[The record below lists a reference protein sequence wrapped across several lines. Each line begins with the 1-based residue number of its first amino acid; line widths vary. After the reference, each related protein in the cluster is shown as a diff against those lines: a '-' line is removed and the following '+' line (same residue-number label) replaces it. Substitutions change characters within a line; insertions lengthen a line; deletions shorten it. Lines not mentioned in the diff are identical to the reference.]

1 MTTRTLRSTCTA
13 LIGWLLVITGAG
25 HTTLVAIGSSATP
38 SPEEREVRALMAATS
53 IPVAGMER
61 SYWDLYQGMSLMMAL
76 MLVGLGA
83 LVLLVRR
90 RAPGLVEDP
99 RTALLLAVVLVPAV
113 ALSVLLLP
121 PPPMVLL
128 GLAALAAV
136 VALVRGP
143 RQLERPG
150 GERHEQLAI
159 SRDQADAG
167 TAVE

>member
-1 MTTRTLRSTCTA
+1 MTARTLRSTCTA

-25 HTTLVAIGSSATP
+25 HATLVAIGSSTTP

-83 LVLLVRR
+83 LVLVARR
-90 RAPGLVEDP
+90 RAPELVEDP
-99 RTALLLAVVLVPAV
+99 RTALLLALVLVPAV
-113 ALSVLLLP
+113 AISVRLLP

-136 VALVRGP
+136 VALVRGS
-143 RQLERPG
+143 RQLEGPS
-150 GERHEQLAI
+150 GERYEQLAVG
-159 SRDQADAG
+159 RDQADAG